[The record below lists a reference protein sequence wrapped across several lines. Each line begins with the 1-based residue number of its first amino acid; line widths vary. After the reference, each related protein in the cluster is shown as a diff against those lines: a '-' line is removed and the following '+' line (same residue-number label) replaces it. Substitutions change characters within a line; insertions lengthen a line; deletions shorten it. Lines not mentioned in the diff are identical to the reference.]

1 MKKVFVI
8 GISILLILALGTF
21 VACKKTDGENA
32 EDRVGLQKNVSTY
45 HDAVYVGATEDFTV
59 HFVTGE
65 AEKLIIADGAVGDLA
80 RFATLTVTPLSA
92 SLFNNTYTYT
102 LVGELGEKSG
112 DLKKDVIGAT
122 FSAEADGAGDIGKLT
137 SVRIVSEGI
146 MNCEVPLA
154 NKLDGALGWKEI
166 LKISAEE
173 LKTQI
178 EAESDTGALQRE
190 IYIKLVNAMPDED
203 APYYYYVSFIKS
215 PTEYWAL
222 LLDPVKGEVISKKV

>member
-1 MKKVFVI
+1 MKKVFI
-8 GISILLILALGTF
+8 TGISILLLLSLTF
-21 VACKKTDGENA
+21 IAACKKTTETTDGL
-32 EDRVGLQKNVSTY
+32 VGLQKNVSSY
-45 HDAVYVGATEDFTV
+45 HDSVYVGGNEDFAA

-65 AEKLIIADGAVGDLA
+65 AEKLVVVDGKVGDLA

-102 LVGELGEKSG
+102 LVGETGEKSG

-122 FSAEADGAGDIGKLT
+122 FSAEVEGAADIGKIT
-137 SVRIVSEGI
+137 AVRIVSEGI
-146 MNCEVPLA
+146 LDSEIPLA
-154 NKLDGALGWKEI
+154 NKLEGALSWKDI
-166 LKISAEE
+166 LKIAEAE
-173 LKTQI
+173 LEEQI
-178 EAESDTGALQRE
+178 TAESDTGELQRE

-215 PTEYWAL
+215 PAEYWAL

>member
-1 MKKVFVI
+1 MKKRLVI
-8 GISILLILALGTF
+8 GISVLLIITLFLF
-21 VACKKTDGENA
+21 VGCGKTGGNGE
-32 EDRVGLQKNVSTY
+32 ERVGLERLVSTY
-45 HDAVYVGATEDFTV
+45 HDAVYVGASEDFSV
-59 HFVTGE
+59 NFVTGE
-65 AEKLIIADGAVGDLA
+65 AEKLIVVDGKVGDLA

-102 LVGELGEKSG
+102 LVGEKGEKSG

-122 FSAEADGAGDIGKLT
+122 FSAEAEGADDLGKIT

-146 MNCEVPLA
+146 LNCEVPLA
-154 NKLDGALGWKEI
+154 NKLEGALDWKGI
-166 LKISAEE
+166 LKIAEEE

-178 EAESDTGALQRE
+178 TEEAGTSELQRE
-190 IYIKLVNAMPDED
+190 IYVKLVNAMPDED

-215 PTEYWAL
+215 PSEYWAL